1 MKQVEAQEMLVSQ
14 ELDLLFVV
22 WITYHQ
28 QLLQTTQPQA
38 TQQQLTPS
46 QLECVPCCH
55 WDNAQLKCV
64 AS

>member
-38 TQQQLTPS
+38 TQQTTYTIATRMCTML
-46 QLECVPCCH
+46 L
-55 WDNAQLKCV
+55 LG
-64 AS
+64 